1 MRGWQQ
7 EKEGAHPRER
17 VLLTRA
23 RARTHT
29 HTHAHQE
36 LKSGGATTSAAR
48 ARDPCVILAC
58 SLASAAA
65 AAARARS
72 FSLPV
77 SAGYES
83 EVLSVGPCVL
93 LASCLRIP
101 SACVCPL
108 STGRRVRERER
119 ERERFIDNEREWNL
133 LRTYSN
139 WNYHHLCP
147 FRCVFLACPRV
158 CSLLV
163 P

>member
-1 MRGWQQ
+1 M
-7 EKEGAHPRER
+7 
-17 VLLTRA
+17 
-23 RARTHT
+23 
-29 HTHAHQE
+29 
-36 LKSGGATTSAAR
+36 
-48 ARDPCVILAC
+48 ILAC

-108 STGRRVRERER
+108 STGRRVRERGER
-119 ERERFIDNEREWNL
+119 ERGLLTMRESGIYYERTVTGIIITFVR
-133 LRTYSN
+133 S
-139 WNYHHLCP
+139 
-147 FRCVFLACPRV
+147 VV
-158 CSLLV
+158 CSLRV
-163 P
+163 PVCAHCLFRDITVTSHPMLLALLRSLWWVWRATLSVPN